1 MSFLKSIKN
10 YVINL
15 WNKLFNKKEEVKEA
29 VKEEE
34 VKDNTKISRIKEL
47 FEFNPSDN
55 NPNNEFLNEQLIKG
69 RKENNKTTSPL
80 FYNPEECNEHNK
92 VTKKKNKIKLNDLIT
107 EENENAKKVLNKL
120 NKPKRFK
127 NKAELVLKNSL
138 TTEDLKTE

>member
-10 YVINL
+10 YLFNL
-15 WNKLFNKKEEVKEA
+15 WNKLFKKKEEVK
-29 VKEEE
+29 KEE
-34 VKDNTKISRIKEL
+34 KDNTKISRIKEL

-55 NPNNEFLNEQLIKG
+55 NPNNEFLNEELIKG
-69 RKENNKTTSPL
+69 RKEINKTSSPL

-107 EENENAKKVLNKL
+107 EENENAKKVLTKL

-127 NKAELVLKNSL
+127 NKAELVLKTSL